1 MQHALSGRHT
11 SLATCVALASTARVE
26 LAAARIALAV
36 MADPLASLA
45 RAMEVVPD
53 SEMEVAPVSSEVLL
67 DSEE

>member
-1 MQHALSGRHT
+1 
-11 SLATCVALASTARVE
+11 
-26 LAAARIALAV
+26 

-67 DSEE
+67 DSE